1 MTDLP
6 PEVMAAALQALAN
19 QWAEAVAEVERLK
32 AQLQEQFLRHQ
43 EERAWNAHYPPGPD
57 LIDE

>member
-32 AQLQEQFLRHQ
+32 AQIQQ
-43 EERAWNAHYPPGPD
+43 ERATCWCWKPQQPPD